1 MVETSLNPG
10 LLGLRVIWFVSIYF
24 FAVLVLPVVVGGT
37 VTYRALPAGQ
47 RCPRCQ
53 DGTLLLRTR
62 LLTTLSRLP
71 FIQLQRRW
79 CLSCGWL
86 GVVRVPRPSVR
97 LVVQGRSS
105 ATADQAAVARVI
117 DVRHLHVDGVWWRVR
132 LETWRT
138 GRVWY
143 GRLLFVEPSGRLWPD
158 ARPFQGPTDRE
169 VLRQA
174 RRLPSG
180 LLASRLRELVSR

>member
-1 MVETSLNPG
+1 MNPG
-10 LLGLRVIWFVSIYF
+10 LFRLRVIWFVSIYF
-24 FAVLVLPVVVGGT
+24 LAVLVLPLLVGGT
-37 VTYRALPAGQ
+37 VTYRALPSG
-47 RCPRCQ
+47 RDCPRCHSP
-53 DGTLLLRTR
+53 TLLLRAMV
-62 LLTTLSRLP
+62 LSLLSRLP

-79 CLSCGWL
+79 CISCGWL

-97 LVVQGRSS
+97 LVVEGR
-105 ATADQAAVARVI
+105 ATGSPDAARVI
-117 DVRHLHVDGVWWRVR
+117 DVRHLLVDGVWWRVR

-138 GRVWY
+138 GQVWY

-158 ARPFQGPTDRE
+158 ARPFRGPSDHE